1 MKRRTITTA
10 VFVLNLFYTI
20 KSSFPKSYLNET
32 QTKHIILHSEI
43 NPKSFIGS
51 IVDHSNEVEM
61 KPPFYVVP
69 LEPEDEN
76 VFKKFLHIDLERGQ
90 IYTNQILNTNYSF
103 AFSALSINTGQ
114 AIIVKISVAPNEI
127 KSNYNKSNTSTKTN
141 KYHNNTSDLSQSN
154 VISKPF
160 ESKTTKKANVF
171 PENECSVLN
180 NRNIASTK
188 IENISDSIS
197 NKNSYKCYLIDAKS
211 NFTSQKEQINNPEL
225 EKWTG
230 VILFRCNE
238 EKNYV
243 QVLYTAIYSIEIDG
257 MLKSFNSNIQ
267 NYAIYLDKNLT
278 QKVSLNDSSLSFKQ
292 LFINVKCRLN
302 TNASLIK
309 LKLFDNEGFFVLSN
323 SYALNNFLAVFI
335 FTKKNESCFLQEFTK
350 EIINKKTKSFDMHHT
365 LVLSAT
371 NVEKITEKFT
381 DKSNLK
387 KNLYVNAKLI
397 SGSLIAI
404 VFIFTLCLILVFV
417 FYKKITKYNTRKF
430 FTDSSSKTKKNEKN
444 PQWLVPLRNSNFS
457 VNTNTIDTRSSVVS
471 QNGDFLTL
479 QSKHSVKTEHFS
491 DELKVNDNNKAELK
505 IKEEI
510 RDGFFAFSHGYLNEM
525 GISMMDDLLNVAAN
539 SKIMNKQNHLST
551 ISTQNN
557 LLNSSSNKCI
567 GRESFLKN
575 DKFVYM
581 DVDFYKWCKL
591 LDWKFSYND
600 MSDVLQDLIEI

>member
-1 MKRRTITTA
+1 M
-10 VFVLNLFYTI
+10 
-20 KSSFPKSYLNET
+20 
-32 QTKHIILHSEI
+32 
-43 NPKSFIGS
+43 SFIGS
-51 IVDHSNEVEM
+51 IIDHSNEVEM

-76 VFKKFLHIDLERGQ
+76 VFKKFLHIDLEHGH

-103 AFSALSINTGQ
+103 TFSALSINTGQ

-127 KSNYNKSNTSTKTN
+127 KSNFDKSNSSIETSN
-141 KYHNNTSDLSQSN
+141 YYNQMQSN

-160 ESKTTKKANVF
+160 ESKTTTIANAF
-171 PENECSVLN
+171 SENECSVLN
-180 NRNIASTK
+180 NRNIAITK
-188 IENISDSIS
+188 IENIPDSIS
-197 NKNSYKCYLIDAKS
+197 NKNSYKCYLINAKN
-211 NFTSQKEQINNPEL
+211 NFTSQKEQFKDSEL
-225 EKWTG
+225 DKWAG

-243 QVLYTAIYSIEIDG
+243 QVLYTTAYSNELHG
-257 MLKSFNSNIQ
+257 MLRSFNSNIQ
-267 NYAIYLDKNLT
+267 NYEIYLDKNLT
-278 QKVSLNDSSLSFKQ
+278 HKVNLNDSSLSFKQ

-302 TNASLIK
+302 TNANLIK
-309 LKLFDNEGFFVLSN
+309 LKLFDNEGFFVLSS

-335 FTKKNESCFLQEFTK
+335 FKKLKNESCFLQEFTK

-371 NVEKITEKFT
+371 NGEKITEKST

-387 KNLYVNAKLI
+387 KNFYVNAKLV
-397 SGSLIAI
+397 SGSLIAV
-404 VFIFTLCLILVFV
+404 VFIFTICLILVFV

-430 FTDSSSKTKKNEKN
+430 FPDSSSKTKKNEKN

-457 VNTNTIDTRSSVVS
+457 LNTNTIDTRCRSTSSVVS

-479 QSKHSVKTEHFS
+479 QSKHSITTENFS
-491 DELKVNDNNKAELK
+491 EELKVNDNNKAELK

-510 RDGFFAFSHGYLNEM
+510 RDGFFAFSHCYLNEM
-525 GISMMDDLLNVAAN
+525 GINMMDNLLNVAAN

-557 LLNSSSNKCI
+557 LLNKSSINCI
-567 GRESFLKN
+567 GGESFLKN

-600 MSDVLQDLIEI
+600 MSDVIQDLIEI